1 MIFIKEN
8 TAKMT
13 RNKAI
18 ACLVF
23 LTVLDFLM
31 NIGAAL
37 MSSLAIEGEEQKLG
51 TVIGIDLGTTYSCV
65 GVYHNKH
72 VEIIANDQGNRIT
85 PSWVAFTDTERL
97 IGEAAK
103 NQAAKNPER
112 TIFDPKR
119 LIGRKFDDPDVQRDI
134 KFLPYK
140 VVNKYGKP
148 YIQVKVKGEEKLFS
162 PEEISAIILT
172 KMKETAEAF
181 LGKKIKDAV
190 ITVPA
195 YFNDAQ
201 RQATKD
207 AGAIAGLNVVRIIN
221 EPTGA
226 AIAYGLDKKGGES
239 NILVYDLG
247 GGTFDVSILTID
259 NGVFEVLSTSG
270 DTHLGGEDFDHRVMD
285 YFIKLVKK
293 KYNKD
298 ISKDHKALGKLRRE
312 CELAKRSLSNQHQV
326 RVEIESL
333 FDGVDFSEP
342 LTRARFE
349 ELNMDLFKKTMEPVK
364 KALKDAGLKKSDID
378 EIVLVGGST
387 RIPKVQ
393 QMLKDFFDGKEPSKG
408 TNPDEAVAYGA
419 AVQGGVLSGEGGEET
434 QNILLL
440 DVAPLSLGIET
451 VGGVM
456 TNIIPRNTVIP
467 TKKSQVF
474 TTYQDQQTTVTINV
488 YEGERSMTKDNREL
502 GKFDLTGILP
512 APRGV
517 PQIEVTFEVDA
528 NGILQ
533 VKAEDKV
540 AKTSQSITITN
551 DKGRLTE
558 EEIEEMIREAEEFA
572 EEDKIMKEKIDA
584 RNKLETYVYNMK
596 STVADKEKLAKKI
609 SDEDKEKMEGVL
621 KEALEWL
628 EENVNAEKED
638 YDEKLKEVE
647 LVCDPVIKSVYEKTE
662 GENEDDDG
670 DDHDEL

>member
-1 MIFIKEN
+1 
-8 TAKMT
+8 
-13 RNKAI
+13 
-18 ACLVF
+18 
-23 LTVLDFLM
+23 
-31 NIGAAL
+31 
-37 MSSLAIEGEEQKLG
+37 
-51 TVIGIDLGTTYSCV
+51 
-65 GVYHNKH
+65 
-72 VEIIANDQGNRIT
+72 
-85 PSWVAFTDTERL
+85 
-97 IGEAAK
+97 
-103 NQAAKNPER
+103 
-112 TIFDPKR
+112 
-119 LIGRKFDDPDVQRDI
+119 
-134 KFLPYK
+134 
-140 VVNKYGKP
+140 
-148 YIQVKVKGEEKLFS
+148 
-162 PEEISAIILT
+162 
-172 KMKETAEAF
+172 
-181 LGKKIKDAV
+181 
-190 ITVPA
+190 
-195 YFNDAQ
+195 
-201 RQATKD
+201 
-207 AGAIAGLNVVRIIN
+207 
-221 EPTGA
+221 
-226 AIAYGLDKKGGES
+226 
-239 NILVYDLG
+239 
-247 GGTFDVSILTID
+247 
-259 NGVFEVLSTSG
+259 
-270 DTHLGGEDFDHRVMD
+270 
-285 YFIKLVKK
+285 
-293 KYNKD
+293 
-298 ISKDHKALGKLRRE
+298 
-312 CELAKRSLSNQHQV
+312 
-326 RVEIESL
+326 
-333 FDGVDFSEP
+333 
-342 LTRARFE
+342 
-349 ELNMDLFKKTMEPVK
+349 
-364 KALKDAGLKKSDID
+364 
-378 EIVLVGGST
+378 
-387 RIPKVQ
+387 
-393 QMLKDFFDGKEPSKG
+393 
-408 TNPDEAVAYGA
+408 
-419 AVQGGVLSGEGGEET
+419 
-434 QNILLL
+434 
-440 DVAPLSLGIET
+440 
-451 VGGVM
+451 M